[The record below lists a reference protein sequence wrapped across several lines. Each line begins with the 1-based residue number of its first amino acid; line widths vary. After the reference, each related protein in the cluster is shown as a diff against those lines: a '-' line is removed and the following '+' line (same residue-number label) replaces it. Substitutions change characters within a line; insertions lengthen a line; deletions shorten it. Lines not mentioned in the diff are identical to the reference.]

1 MIEVNPIKFVNTK
14 KFGVLAVHSK
24 NVGGLTY
31 VGRWISTS
39 SLKDA
44 PKDKD
49 LLMDMPLRDY
59 FAAMAMQPMFE
70 VWEDFEDWGFEELA
84 MRSYEMADAM
94 LKAREK

>member
-31 VGRWISTS
+31 VSRWISTS
-39 SLKDA
+39 LLKDA
-44 PKDKD
+44 PKDED
-49 LLMDMPLRDY
+49 LLMDMQLRDY
-59 FAAMAMQPMFE
+59 FAANAMQAIMT
-70 VWEDFEDWGFEELA
+70 LA
-84 MRSYEMADAM
+84 RHEYEFGWCSEQAYKMADAM